1 MFYVADDVIDSWGKL
16 KAFFC
21 PTVDCM
27 AYDYGPPAC
36 PLEETLTAIQEG
48 LIREYRAECLPAH
61 RRSPRRTRRLRR
73 IRGWS
78 REIEGL
84 ISQVGRVVRETLPR
98 IERDTGHTFQGP
110 DGLLRILMDTSTKR
124 LFLDILAGFP
134 EESLPVPAKDLGM
147 LGKFPNDSRAL
158 ALIGDVTLRLK
169 VLSGEGV
176 AGLAALSDRWA
187 LYESR
192 IGLACRHRLAGE
204 PLVREKETLSR
215 AVLGLIYIE
224 GGTDALGGAVSLL
237 GCGPGGVTG

>member
-1 MFYVADDVIDSWGKL
+1 M
-16 KAFFC
+16 
-21 PTVDCM
+21 
-27 AYDYGPPAC
+27 
-36 PLEETLTAIQEG
+36 
-48 LIREYRAECLPAH
+48 REYRAECLPAH
-61 RRSPRRTRRLRR
+61 RRPPRRTRRLRR

-84 ISQVGRVVRETLPR
+84 ISQIGRVARETLPR

-169 VLSGEGV
+169 VLSGPHGEV
-176 AGLAALSDRWA
+176 IDLAALSDRWG
-187 LYESR
+187 LHESLL
-192 IGLACRHRLAGE
+192 GLACRHRLAGE

>member
-1 MFYVADDVIDSWGKL
+1 
-16 KAFFC
+16 
-21 PTVDCM
+21 M

-84 ISQVGRVVRETLPR
+84 FSQVGRVVRETLPR

-147 LGKFPNDSRAL
+147 LGRFPNDSRAL

-169 VLSGEGV
+169 VLSGPHGEV
-176 AGLAALSDRWA
+176 IDLAALSDRWG
-187 LYESR
+187 LHESR
-192 IGLACRHRLAGE
+192 LGLACRHRPAGE
-204 PLVREKETLSR
+204 PLLREKETLSR

-237 GCGPGGVTG
+237 GCGPGGVAG